1 MRQLTG
7 SRFYSRISGEQGLIG
22 PRPGRYPVL
31 FLILLAGLPFS
42 AVPSRPIIWPAL
54 STTYRAGAGGFSQV
68 QQILREKA
76 GRKPDLGSET
86 AIRAVDG
93 DAILAPDLVHLF
105 YAGRDYRPA
114 WIKEGE
120 ITSQVPAL
128 LNSLKGIDKEGLSP
142 TDYHLAEIESRHK
155 TLAKALKKRRA
166 SQAEALADF
175 DLLCS
180 DAFLAC
186 AGHLAR
192 GKVNPETHTV
202 AWQGRCIEESF
213 AKLLEDAL
221 AENRVAGALESLPP
235 RHSFFRNLK
244 TALVSYRE
252 LVRKT
257 NWDPL
262 PEGLSLKKGDKQK
275 EVQELRKRLLAFGD
289 LAKEKK
295 SSGRV
300 FDDAL
305 EAALCRFQSRHGL
318 EITGSLDPPV
328 LAALNVPLEAR
339 CRQIEANLERWRWL
353 PHDLGEKF
361 IYVNAAGFELQ
372 GFEDSKKGL
381 VMKIVAGSEA
391 WQTPDFASEMTHLV
405 INPDW
410 TIPIPVLLKETYN
423 YALQN
428 PCYFRDNRMVILRNS
443 GEQQVEVD
451 PASID
456 WARLNE
462 KNLDFLV
469 RQKPGSANILGRLKF
484 VFPNKYEIFLHD
496 TPYQEDF
503 AKAARAFSHG
513 CIRAERPIELAVWVL
528 RGKPGWDLRQI
539 LAAIDTGDER
549 TVRLAEPVA
558 VYFLYNTAW
567 AEEDGMIQFRA
578 DIYDRDKKLIEALGA
593 RPPSPFPSGPDNQK
607 PN

>member
-1 MRQLTG
+1 LTWEPVYSKILREHLLTSPG
-7 SRFYSRISGEQGLIG
+7 LAIFRFFLPILLFPLSSDVLCHSRPPNQHRSAFTVED
-22 PRPGRYPVL
+22 VL
-31 FLILLAGLPFS
+31 F
-42 AVPSRPIIWPAL
+42 
-54 STTYRAGAGGFSQV
+54 QV
-68 QQILREKA
+68 QQTLRAKTDQKIGAESEA
-76 GRKPDLGSET
+76 G
-86 AIRAVDG
+86 G
-93 DAILAPDLVHLF
+93 DVVLAPDLVRLF
-105 YAGRDYRPA
+105 YAGREYRPA
-114 WIKEGE
+114 WIEE
-120 ITSQVPAL
+120 RQISPQVQPL
-128 LNSLKGIDKEGLSP
+128 LESLKNIESEGLEPS
-142 TDYHLAEIESRHK
+142 DYHLLEIEGRLK
-155 TLAKALKKRRA
+155 NIQKVLKK
-166 SQAEALADF
+166 SKPVEAGTLADF

-202 AWQGRCIEESF
+202 AWQGRCIEESL

-221 AENRVAGALESLPP
+221 AENRVAEALESLPP

-244 TALVSYRE
+244 TALGSYRE

-257 NWDPL
+257 KWDPL
-262 PEGLSLKKGDKQK
+262 PESLSLKKGDKQK
-275 EVQELRKRLLAFGD
+275 EVKELRKRLLVLRD

-295 SSGRV
+295 SSGQV

-305 EAALCRFQSRHGL
+305 EAALCRFQGRHGL
-318 EITGSLDPPV
+318 EITGSLDPPA

-353 PHDLGEKF
+353 PHDLGERF
-361 IYVNAAGFELQ
+361 IYVNVANFELQ

-410 TIPIPVLLKETYN
+410 TIPIPVLLKETHS

-428 PCYFRDNRMVILRNS
+428 PCYFRDNRMVILRGS
-443 GEQQVEVD
+443 EEQQVEFD

-456 WARLNE
+456 WARLTE

-469 RQKPGSANILGRLKF
+469 RQKPGPDNILGRLKF

-558 VYFLYNTAW
+558 VYFLDNTAW
-567 AEEDGMIQFRA
+567 AEEDGTIQFRA
-578 DIYDRDKKLIEALGA
+578 DIYERDKKLIEALGA
-593 RPPSPFPSGPDNQK
+593 KPPSPSQSGPDDQV